1 MRRSEPNTSVHSSKG
16 RLVVTRVAEAVAQVV
31 AVCHEQFRSDPCPEA
46 FEEAE
51 LRVRETM
58 NALACEL
65 LGAVIEKRDDGA
77 SRIERDGQS
86 WFRVAATPRTI
97 MTSLGPL
104 TYRRARY
111 RTSTAPAHG
120 GLPGAVTAAIY
131 STVLARPSR
140 SGPTRFRYAGESQS
154 LSRRRARADAEE
166 GVPARFRIHAIPET
180 DMHDPERDIRD
191 IPLSQLELSPD
202 NVRKT
207 PADDSAFTEL
217 KASIAAHGLLENLI
231 AHAMGLGADGIG
243 RYAVIAGGRRLA
255 AMQAL
260 AAEGTL
266 DEDHPVPCRMI
277 GDIVTA
283 EEVSLAENSVRAAM
297 HPADQVEA
305 FRRLADA
312 GSTAAAIAAR
322 FGVSERTVEKRL
334 RLGNA
339 APVLLEAY
347 RAGEIDLDTLMA
359 FAVTT
364 NQARQSAVW
373 ETVSQQGYRP
383 GAWQIK
389 RLLTEDRVPATS
401 AIVRFV
407 GIEAYEATG
416 GKIDRDLFA
425 EEDERGIWFDD
436 PDLLNKL
443 AIDSL
448 QVAARE
454 LETRWKWAEAR
465 LDVDWSA
472 TAAFGRV
479 RPQPAEPTDG
489 EKAEIERLRTRN
501 DELANMDD
509 DGWTEEL
516 VEEADANETR
526 LDEIEATIEA
536 RAVYRRE
543 DIAIAG
549 CIATVGND
557 GELKLIQ
564 GLVRPED
571 MPARESNDANMA
583 GQDDTGDGES
593 ASSSI
598 EAPTLAAPLAS
609 LGDAEAEARKEAGV
623 GIGLADDLRAI
634 RTAIVKS
641 QLACDFEAAF
651 DLLLF
656 QLARGVFASGYHDDA
671 LDIRATETPDRPAM
685 RVNDD
690 AFGTIN
696 VGEKH
701 LEIDRA
707 TQKLDWTGL
716 SDTEAFAEL
725 RALPERDKRTLFAS
739 CVARTLKG
747 QLAFEPK
754 ARPEVEATVARLDID
769 FAAAVRGN
777 RDQLWTADLLWS
789 RLRKDRI
796 LAVARETLGETWA
809 QAEAKHKKADIA
821 KAMQD
826 AFAHGGDVPAGVTA
840 EGRAAAI
847 AWTPPGFRAF
857 DTGAVDDSALAD
869 DEGTTAPEPQPSKI
883 DTPLENALEH
893 SSVDPSGADGEARQ
907 DDATEADALPGDD
920 PEPTPVEATR
930 PINVSVPGIV
940 ESIDAPAVAER
951 RAAAIASAMNA
962 DATLPVA
969 ASAPEVAGP
978 PAADA
983 GGHDVSVE
991 REQVL
996 APPRGNG
1003 HDNGAELLEIPAFLR
1018 RG

>member
-1 MRRSEPNTSVHSSKG
+1 M
-16 RLVVTRVAEAVAQVV
+16 
-31 AVCHEQFRSDPCPEA
+31 
-46 FEEAE
+46 
-51 LRVRETM
+51 
-58 NALACEL
+58 
-65 LGAVIEKRDDGA
+65 
-77 SRIERDGQS
+77 
-86 WFRVAATPRTI
+86 
-97 MTSLGPL
+97 
-104 TYRRARY
+104 Y
-111 RTSTAPAHG
+111 
-120 GLPGAVTAAIY
+120 
-131 STVLARPSR
+131 
-140 SGPTRFRYAGESQS
+140 
-154 LSRRRARADAEE
+154 
-166 GVPARFRIHAIPET
+166 
-180 DMHDPERDIRD
+180 DPERDIRD
-191 IPLSQLELSPD
+191 IPLSQLELSPG

-207 PADDSAFTEL
+207 PADASAFTEL

-231 AHAMGLGADGIG
+231 TRSMGPGLDSAA

-260 AAEGTL
+260 AAEGVL
-266 DEDHPVPCRMI
+266 EEDHPVPCRMI
-277 GDIVTA
+277 EDIVAA

-312 GSTAAAIAAR
+312 GSTAAAIAGR
-322 FGVSERTVEKRL
+322 FGVSERTGEKRL

-347 RAGEIDLDTLMA
+347 RAGEIDLETLMA

-364 NQARQSAVW
+364 DHARQTAVW
-373 ETVSQQGYRP
+373 AAVGQQGYQP

-389 RLLTEDRVPATS
+389 RLLTEDRVSATS
-401 AIVRFV
+401 AIARFV
-407 GIEAYEATG
+407 GIEPYEAAS

-443 AIDSL
+443 AMDSL
-448 QVAARE
+448 QAVARE

-472 TAAFGRV
+472 TASFGRV

-509 DGWTEEL
+509 EDWTEEL

-526 LDEIEATIEA
+526 LHEIEATIEA

-549 CIATVGND
+549 CIATIGND
-557 GELKLIQ
+557 SELKLIQ

-571 MPARESNDANMA
+571 MPAREADDADAA
-583 GQDDTGDGES
+583 GQDDTGDGEYTIS
-593 ASSSI
+593 GI
-598 EAPTLAAPLAS
+598 EAPTFVAPLSSPGA
-609 LGDAEAEARKEAGV
+609 AEAEARKVAGV

-641 QLACDFEAAF
+641 QLACDFDAAF

-656 QLARGVFASGYHDDA
+656 QIARGVFTNGYHDDA
-671 LDIRATETPDRPAM
+671 LDIRAAETPDRPAM

-701 LEIDRA
+701 LEVDRA
-707 TQKLDWTGL
+707 AQKLDWTGL
-716 SDTEAFAEL
+716 PDAEAFAEL
-725 RALPERDKRTLFAS
+725 RALPEQDKRTLFAS

-747 QLAFEPK
+747 RLAFEPT

-769 FAAAVRGN
+769 FASAVRGN
-777 RDQLWTADLLWS
+777 RDQVWTADLLWS

-796 LAVARETLGETWA
+796 LAIARETLGETWA
-809 QAEAKHKKADIA
+809 QAEAKQKKADIA
-821 KAMQD
+821 RAMQD
-826 AFAHGGDVPAGVTA
+826 AFAHGDGVPAGVTA

-857 DTGAVDDSALAD
+857 DIGTVDDSGAAD
-869 DEGTTAPEPQPSKI
+869 DEGTAAPDPQPAKA
-883 DTPLENALEH
+883 DTPLEDAPLGNGPEDGGTDPAPAEAQQPMNAGVQ
-893 SSVDPSGADGEARQ
+893 SV
-907 DDATEADALPGDD
+907 
-920 PEPTPVEATR
+920 
-930 PINVSVPGIV
+930 V
-940 ESIDAPAVAER
+940 ESIDAPAVAEL
-951 RAAAIASAMNA
+951 RAAALASAKNS
-962 DATLPVA
+962 DATLPVV
-969 ASAPEVAGP
+969 ASAPE
-978 PAADA
+978 AAD
-983 GGHDVSVE
+983 HDVSVE

-1003 HDNGAELLEIPAFLR
+1003 RDSDAELLEIPAFLC

>member
-1 MRRSEPNTSVHSSKG
+1 
-16 RLVVTRVAEAVAQVV
+16 
-31 AVCHEQFRSDPCPEA
+31 
-46 FEEAE
+46 
-51 LRVRETM
+51 
-58 NALACEL
+58 
-65 LGAVIEKRDDGA
+65 
-77 SRIERDGQS
+77 
-86 WFRVAATPRTI
+86 
-97 MTSLGPL
+97 
-104 TYRRARY
+104 
-111 RTSTAPAHG
+111 
-120 GLPGAVTAAIY
+120 
-131 STVLARPSR
+131 
-140 SGPTRFRYAGESQS
+140 
-154 LSRRRARADAEE
+154 
-166 GVPARFRIHAIPET
+166 
-180 DMHDPERDIRD
+180 MHDPEREIRD

-207 PADDSAFTEL
+207 PADAAAFTEL
-217 KASIAAHGLLENLI
+217 KASITAHGLLENLI
-231 AHAMGLGADGIG
+231 ARSMGHGTDCVA

-260 AAEGTL
+260 AAEGAL
-266 DEDHPVPCRMI
+266 EEDHPVPCRMI
-277 GDIVTA
+277 GGIVAA

-347 RAGEIDLDTLMA
+347 RVGEIDLDTLMA

-364 NQARQSAVW
+364 DHARQSAVW

-401 AIVRFV
+401 AIARFV
-407 GIEAYEATG
+407 GIEAYEAAG
-416 GKIDRDLFA
+416 GRIDRDLFA

-443 AIDSL
+443 AMDSL

-489 EKAEIERLRTRN
+489 EKAEIERLRIRN
-501 DELANMDD
+501 DELASMDD

-516 VEEADANETR
+516 VEEAEANETR
-526 LDEIEATIEA
+526 LDEIEAMIEA
-536 RAVYRRE
+536 RSVYRRE

-583 GQDDTGDGES
+583 GHDDTGDGES
-593 ASSSI
+593 ASPNI

-609 LGDAEAEARKEAGV
+609 PGDAEAEARKEAGV

-641 QLACDFEAAF
+641 QLACDFDAAF

-656 QLARGVFASGYHDDA
+656 QLARSVFTTGHHDDA
-671 LDIRATETPDRPAM
+671 LDIRAVETPDRPAM

-707 TQKLDWTGL
+707 GQRLDWIGL
-716 SDTEAFAEL
+716 PDAEAFSEL

-739 CVARTLKG
+739 CTARTLKG
-747 QLAFEPK
+747 QLAFEPT

-777 RDQLWTADLLWS
+777 RDQIWTADLLWS

-796 LAVARETLGETWA
+796 LAVARETLGESWA
-809 QAEAKHKKADIA
+809 QAEAKQKKAEIA
-821 KAMQD
+821 RAMQE

-857 DTGAVDDSALAD
+857 DTGTVDDSASAD
-869 DEGTTAPEPQPSKI
+869 DEGTTAPEPQPTVA
-883 DTPLENALEH
+883 DTPLGDAPEDDGDDVNGGT
-893 SSVDPSGADGEARQ
+893 DPSGADSDTSQSG
-907 DDATEADALPGDD
+907 D
-920 PEPTPVEATR
+920 PEAGAPADNVADPAQVEAQQPMNAR
-930 PINVSVPGIV
+930 VHSVV

-951 RAAAIASAMNA
+951 RAVALASAVNA
-962 DATLPVA
+962 DATP
-969 ASAPEVAGP
+969 
-978 PAADA
+978 
-983 GGHDVSVE
+983 SVE

-1003 HDNGAELLEIPAFLR
+1003 RDSDAEVLEIPSFLR

>member
-1 MRRSEPNTSVHSSKG
+1 
-16 RLVVTRVAEAVAQVV
+16 
-31 AVCHEQFRSDPCPEA
+31 
-46 FEEAE
+46 
-51 LRVRETM
+51 
-58 NALACEL
+58 
-65 LGAVIEKRDDGA
+65 
-77 SRIERDGQS
+77 
-86 WFRVAATPRTI
+86 
-97 MTSLGPL
+97 
-104 TYRRARY
+104 
-111 RTSTAPAHG
+111 
-120 GLPGAVTAAIY
+120 
-131 STVLARPSR
+131 
-140 SGPTRFRYAGESQS
+140 
-154 LSRRRARADAEE
+154 
-166 GVPARFRIHAIPET
+166 
-180 DMHDPERDIRD
+180 MHDPERDIRD

-207 PADDSAFTEL
+207 PADASAFTEL

-231 AHAMGLGADGIG
+231 ARAMEPGTDCVA

-260 AAEGTL
+260 AAEGAL

-277 GDIVTA
+277 GSIVAA
-283 EEVSLAENSVRAAM
+283 EEVSLAENTVRAAM

-364 NQARQSAVW
+364 DQARQSAVW
-373 ETVSQQGYRP
+373 ETVSQQGCRP

-389 RLLTEDRVPATS
+389 RLLTEDRVSATS
-401 AIVRFV
+401 AIARFV
-407 GIEAYEATG
+407 GIEAYEAAG
-416 GKIDRDLFA
+416 GRIDRDLFA

-443 AIDSL
+443 AMDSL

-479 RPQPAEPTDG
+479 RPQPAEPTDE

-501 DELANMDD
+501 DEPANMDD
-509 DGWTEEL
+509 EDWTEEL

-549 CIATVGND
+549 CIVTIGND
-557 GELKLIQ
+557 GEFKLIQ

-571 MPARESNDANMA
+571 MPVREAGDANMA
-583 GQDDTGDGES
+583 EPDDTGDGGT
-593 ASSSI
+593 ASSGI
-598 EAPTLAAPLAS
+598 DAPTFVAPLAS
-609 LGDAEAEARKEAGV
+609 PGDAEAEARKEAGV

-641 QLACDFEAAF
+641 QLACDFDAAF

-656 QLARGVFASGYHDDA
+656 QLARSVFTTGYHDDA
-671 LDIRATETPDRPAM
+671 LDIRAAETPDRPAM

-690 AFGTIN
+690 AFGNIN

-707 TQKLDWTGL
+707 GQKLDWAGL
-716 SDTEAFAEL
+716 PDDEAFAEL

-739 CVARTLKG
+739 SVARTLKA

-754 ARPEVEATVARLDID
+754 ARPEVEATVARLGID

-777 RDQLWTADLLWS
+777 RDQVWTADLLWS
-789 RLRKDRI
+789 RLRKDHI
-796 LAVARETLGETWA
+796 LAIARETLGETWA
-809 QAEAKHKKADIA
+809 LAEAKQKKADIA
-821 KAMQD
+821 KAMED
-826 AFAHGGDVPAGVTA
+826 AFAHGGDVPAGITA

-857 DTGAVDDSALAD
+857 DTGTVDDSASAD

-883 DTPLENALEH
+883 DMPSVNALEH
-893 SSVDPSGADGEARQ
+893 SSVDPSAADGEAPQ
-907 DDATEADALPGDD
+907 DDATEANALRGDD
-920 PEPTPVEATR
+920 PEPTPVEAQQPMNAR
-930 PINVSVPGIV
+930 VHSVV

-951 RAAAIASAMNA
+951 RAAAFASNVNA
-962 DATLPVA
+962 DATP
-969 ASAPEVAGP
+969 
-978 PAADA
+978 
-983 GGHDVSVE
+983 SVE

>member
-1 MRRSEPNTSVHSSKG
+1 
-16 RLVVTRVAEAVAQVV
+16 
-31 AVCHEQFRSDPCPEA
+31 
-46 FEEAE
+46 
-51 LRVRETM
+51 
-58 NALACEL
+58 
-65 LGAVIEKRDDGA
+65 
-77 SRIERDGQS
+77 
-86 WFRVAATPRTI
+86 
-97 MTSLGPL
+97 
-104 TYRRARY
+104 
-111 RTSTAPAHG
+111 
-120 GLPGAVTAAIY
+120 
-131 STVLARPSR
+131 
-140 SGPTRFRYAGESQS
+140 
-154 LSRRRARADAEE
+154 
-166 GVPARFRIHAIPET
+166 
-180 DMHDPERDIRD
+180 MHDPERDIRD

-207 PADDSAFTEL
+207 PADASAFIEL
-217 KASIAAHGLLENLI
+217 KASIASHGLLENLI
-231 AHAMGLGADGIG
+231 ARSMESGTNGIA

-260 AAEGTL
+260 ATEGAL
-266 DEDHPVPCRMI
+266 EEDHLVPCRLI
-277 GDIVTA
+277 GGIVAA

-347 RAGEIDLDTLMA
+347 RASEIDLETLMA

-364 NQARQSAVW
+364 DQARQSAVW
-373 ETVSQQGYRP
+373 AAVSEQGYRP

-401 AIVRFV
+401 AIARFV
-407 GIEAYEATG
+407 GLEAYEAAG
-416 GKIDRDLFA
+416 GRIDRDLFA

-443 AIDSL
+443 AMNSL

-465 LDVDWSA
+465 LDVDWNT
-472 TAAFGRV
+472 TASFGRV

-509 DGWTEEL
+509 AWTEEL
-516 VEEADANETR
+516 VEEAESNETR

-571 MPARESNDANMA
+571 MPAREAGDANMA

-598 EAPTLAAPLAS
+598 DAPTLAAPLAS
-609 LGDAEAEARKEAGV
+609 PGDAEAEARKEAGV

-641 QLACDFEAAF
+641 QLACNFDAAF

-656 QLARGVFASGYHDDA
+656 QLARGVFTTGYHDDA

-707 TQKLDWTGL
+707 AQKLDWTGL
-716 SDTEAFAEL
+716 PDAEAFAEL

-754 ARPEVEATVARLDID
+754 ARPEVEATVARLDIE

-777 RDQLWTADLLWS
+777 RDQVWTADLLWS

-796 LAVARETLGETWA
+796 LAIARETLGETWA
-809 QAEAKHKKADIA
+809 QAEAKQKKADIA

-826 AFAHGGDVPAGVTA
+826 AFAHGDDLPAGITA

-857 DTGAVDDSALAD
+857 DTSAVDDEGAPS
-869 DEGTTAPEPQPSKI
+869 DEGTAAPDPQRAKA
-883 DTPLENALEH
+883 DTPLGNTPEENGNDADGGA
-893 SSVDPSGADGEARQ
+893 DPSGADSDTSQSR
-907 DDATEADALPGDD
+907 D
-920 PEPTPVEATR
+920 PEAGAPADNVADPVPVEAQK
-930 PINVSVPGIV
+930 PMNAGVHSVI

-951 RAAAIASAMNA
+951 RADALASAVYA
-962 DATLPVA
+962 DAAPPVA
-969 ASAPEVAGP
+969 ASAPE
-978 PAADA
+978 AADPTA
-983 GGHDVSVE
+983 GDAIAGRGHDVSVE

-1003 HDNGAELLEIPAFLR
+1003 QDNGAELLEIPAFLR

>member
-1 MRRSEPNTSVHSSKG
+1 
-16 RLVVTRVAEAVAQVV
+16 
-31 AVCHEQFRSDPCPEA
+31 
-46 FEEAE
+46 
-51 LRVRETM
+51 
-58 NALACEL
+58 
-65 LGAVIEKRDDGA
+65 
-77 SRIERDGQS
+77 
-86 WFRVAATPRTI
+86 
-97 MTSLGPL
+97 
-104 TYRRARY
+104 
-111 RTSTAPAHG
+111 
-120 GLPGAVTAAIY
+120 
-131 STVLARPSR
+131 
-140 SGPTRFRYAGESQS
+140 
-154 LSRRRARADAEE
+154 
-166 GVPARFRIHAIPET
+166 
-180 DMHDPERDIRD
+180 MHDPERDIRD

-207 PADDSAFTEL
+207 PADYSAFTEL

-231 AHAMGLGADGIG
+231 ARAMEPGTDCVA

-260 AAEGTL
+260 AAEGAL

-277 GDIVTA
+277 GGIVAA

-364 NQARQSAVW
+364 DQARQNAVW
-373 ETVSQQGYRP
+373 ETVGQQGYRP

-407 GIEAYEATG
+407 GLEAYEAAG
-416 GKIDRDLFA
+416 GRIDRDLFA

-443 AIDSL
+443 AMDSL
-448 QVAARE
+448 QAAARE

-516 VEEADANETR
+516 VEEAESNETR
-526 LDEIEATIEA
+526 LDEIEAMIEA

-571 MPARESNDANMA
+571 MPARESGDADAA
-583 GQDDTGDGES
+583 GHDDTGDGENTIS
-593 ASSSI
+593 GI
-598 EAPTLAAPLAS
+598 DAPTFVAPLAS
-609 LGDAEAEARKEAGV
+609 PGDAEAEARKEAGV

-656 QLARGVFASGYHDDA
+656 QLARSVFTSGYHDDA

-690 AFGTIN
+690 AFGDIN

-701 LEIDRA
+701 LEIDWA
-707 TQKLDWTGL
+707 GL
-716 SDTEAFAEL
+716 SDAEAFAEL

-739 CVARTLKG
+739 CVARMLKG

-769 FAAAVRGN
+769 FAAAVRDN
-777 RDQLWTADLLWS
+777 RDQVWTADLLWS

-796 LAVARETLGETWA
+796 LAIARETLGETWA
-809 QAEAKHKKADIA
+809 QAEAKQKKADIA
-821 KAMQD
+821 KAMGD
-826 AFAHGGDVPAGVTA
+826 AFAHGNGVPAGVTA

-857 DTGAVDDSALAD
+857 DTGNVDDRASAD

-883 DTPLENALEH
+883 DTPSVDALEH
-893 SSVDPSGADGEARQ
+893 SSVDPSGPDSEAPQ
-907 DDATEADALPGDD
+907 DDATEANALRGDD
-920 PEPTPVEATR
+920 PEPTPVEAQQPMNAR
-930 PINVSVPGIV
+930 VHSVV
-940 ESIDAPAVAER
+940 ESIDAPAAAKR
-951 RAAAIASAMNA
+951 RAAALASAVNA
-962 DATLPVA
+962 DATP
-969 ASAPEVAGP
+969 
-978 PAADA
+978 
-983 GGHDVSVE
+983 SVE

>member
-1 MRRSEPNTSVHSSKG
+1 
-16 RLVVTRVAEAVAQVV
+16 
-31 AVCHEQFRSDPCPEA
+31 
-46 FEEAE
+46 
-51 LRVRETM
+51 
-58 NALACEL
+58 
-65 LGAVIEKRDDGA
+65 
-77 SRIERDGQS
+77 
-86 WFRVAATPRTI
+86 
-97 MTSLGPL
+97 
-104 TYRRARY
+104 
-111 RTSTAPAHG
+111 
-120 GLPGAVTAAIY
+120 
-131 STVLARPSR
+131 
-140 SGPTRFRYAGESQS
+140 
-154 LSRRRARADAEE
+154 
-166 GVPARFRIHAIPET
+166 
-180 DMHDPERDIRD
+180 MHDPERDISH
-191 IPLSQLELSPD
+191 IPLSQLKLSPD

-217 KASIAAHGLLENLI
+217 KSSIAAHGLLENLI
-231 AHAMGLGADGIG
+231 ARAMEPGADGPG

-260 AAEGTL
+260 AAEGAL
-266 DEDHPVPCRMI
+266 DDDHPVPCRMI
-277 GDIVTA
+277 GSIVAA

-312 GSTAAAIAAR
+312 GSTAGAIAAR

-347 RAGEIDLDTLMA
+347 RASEIDLDTLMA

-364 NQARQSAVW
+364 DHARQTAVW

-389 RLLTEDRVPATS
+389 RLLTEDLVSATS
-401 AIVRFV
+401 AIARFV
-407 GIEAYEATG
+407 GIEAYEAAG
-416 GKIDRDLFA
+416 GQIDRDLFA
-425 EEDERGIWFDD
+425 EEDERGIWLDD

-443 AIDSL
+443 AMDSL
-448 QVAARE
+448 QAEARE
-454 LETRWKWAEAR
+454 LKTRWKWAEAR
-465 LDVDWSA
+465 LDMDWSA

-489 EKAEIERLRTRN
+489 EKAEIERLRTHN

-516 VEEADANETR
+516 VEEADSNETR

-549 CIATVGND
+549 CIATIGND

-571 MPARESNDANMA
+571 MPAREAGDADMA
-583 GQDDTGDGES
+583 GQDDTSDGES
-593 ASSSI
+593 ASSGI

-609 LGDAEAEARKEAGV
+609 PGDAEAEARKEAGV

-656 QLARGVFASGYHDDA
+656 QLARSVFTNGYHDDA
-671 LDIRATETPDRPAM
+671 LDIRAAETPDRPAM

-690 AFGTIN
+690 AFGDIN

-707 TQKLDWTGL
+707 AQKLDWTGL

-725 RALPERDKRTLFAS
+725 RALSERDKRTLFAS
-739 CVARTLKG
+739 CVARMLKG

-777 RDQLWTADLLWS
+777 RDQVWTVDLLWS

-796 LAVARETLGETWA
+796 LAVARETLGEAWA
-809 QAEAKHKKADIA
+809 QAEAKQKKADIA
-821 KAMQD
+821 KAMED
-826 AFAHGGDVPAGVTA
+826 AFAHGDGIPAGVTS
-840 EGRAAAI
+840 EGRSAAI

-857 DTGAVDDSALAD
+857 DAGTVDDSGVAD
-869 DEGTTAPEPQPSKI
+869 DEGTAASEPQLTVA
-883 DTPLENALEH
+883 DTPLGGTPEDDGDDADGGA
-893 SSVDPSGADGEARQ
+893 DPSGVDAETPQSGDPATCAPADNVA
-907 DDATEADALPGDD
+907 
-920 PEPTPVEATR
+920 EPVPVEAPQRMNTGV
-930 PINVSVPGIV
+930 PSVV
-940 ESIDAPAVAER
+940 ESIDAPDVAER
-951 RAAAIASAMNA
+951 RAAALASAKNS
-962 DATLPVA
+962 DAAPTSE
-969 ASAPEVAGP
+969 SAPEAINPPAGDAGP
-978 PAADA
+978 ADHDA
-983 GGHDVSVE
+983 VRITIAGGGHDVSVE
-991 REQVL
+991 PEQVM

-1003 HDNGAELLEIPAFLR
+1003 HDNKADLLEIPSFLR

>member
-1 MRRSEPNTSVHSSKG
+1 
-16 RLVVTRVAEAVAQVV
+16 
-31 AVCHEQFRSDPCPEA
+31 
-46 FEEAE
+46 
-51 LRVRETM
+51 
-58 NALACEL
+58 
-65 LGAVIEKRDDGA
+65 
-77 SRIERDGQS
+77 
-86 WFRVAATPRTI
+86 
-97 MTSLGPL
+97 
-104 TYRRARY
+104 
-111 RTSTAPAHG
+111 
-120 GLPGAVTAAIY
+120 
-131 STVLARPSR
+131 
-140 SGPTRFRYAGESQS
+140 
-154 LSRRRARADAEE
+154 
-166 GVPARFRIHAIPET
+166 
-180 DMHDPERDIRD
+180 MHDPERDIRD
-191 IPLSQLELSPD
+191 IPLSQLELSPC

-207 PADDSAFTEL
+207 PADASAFTEL

-231 AHAMGLGADGIG
+231 ARSMEPGPDGAM

-260 AAEGTL
+260 AAEGAL
-266 DEDHPVPCRMI
+266 KEDHPVPCRMI
-277 GDIVTA
+277 GSIVAA

-322 FGVSERTVEKRL
+322 FGVSEHTVEKRL

-364 NQARQSAVW
+364 DQARQSAVW
-373 ETVSQQGYRP
+373 AAVSQQGYRP

-401 AIVRFV
+401 AIARFV
-407 GIEAYEATG
+407 GIEAYEGAG
-416 GKIDRDLFA
+416 GQIDRDLFA

-443 AIDSL
+443 AMDSL
-448 QVAARE
+448 QAAARE

-465 LDVDWSA
+465 LEVDWSA

-479 RPQPAEPTDG
+479 RPQPAEPTDE
-489 EKAEIERLRTRN
+489 EKAEIERHRIRN

-516 VEEADANETR
+516 VEEAGANEER
-526 LDEIEATIEA
+526 LDEIETMIDA

-549 CIATVGND
+549 CIATVGNN

-571 MPARESNDANMA
+571 MPARESGEA
-583 GQDDTGDGES
+583 GAAGHDDTADGEDTFS
-593 ASSSI
+593 GI
-598 EAPTLAAPLAS
+598 DAPTFVAPLAS
-609 LGDAEAEARKEAGV
+609 PGDAESEARKEAGV

-656 QLARGVFASGYHDDA
+656 QLARSVFTNGYHDDA
-671 LDIRATETPDRPAM
+671 LDIRVVETPDRPAM

-690 AFGTIN
+690 AFGAVN
-696 VGEKH
+696 VGEKQ

-707 TQKLDWTGL
+707 AQKLDWTGL
-716 SDTEAFAEL
+716 SDDEAFAEL
-725 RALPERDKRTLFAS
+725 RALPEQDKQTLFAS

-754 ARPEVEATVARLDID
+754 ARAEVEATVARLDID

-777 RDQLWTADLLWS
+777 RDQVWTADLLWS

-796 LAVARETLGETWA
+796 LAIARGTLGETWA
-809 QAEAKHKKADIA
+809 QAEAKQKKADIA
-821 KAMQD
+821 KAMED
-826 AFAHGGDVPAGVTA
+826 AFAHGDGIPAGVTA
-840 EGRAAAI
+840 DGRAAAV

-857 DTGAVDDSALAD
+857 DTGTVDDEGAAD
-869 DEGTTAPEPQPSKI
+869 DEGTAAPNRQPAI
-883 DTPLENALEH
+883 ADTPLEDAPEDGGPDPAPAEAQQPMNAGVQ
-893 SSVDPSGADGEARQ
+893 SV
-907 DDATEADALPGDD
+907 
-920 PEPTPVEATR
+920 
-930 PINVSVPGIV
+930 V

-951 RAAAIASAMNA
+951 RAVALASAMNA
-962 DATLPVA
+962 EATPPVA
-969 ASAPEVAGP
+969 ASALEAADP
-978 PAADA
+978 PAGNAIA
-983 GGHDVSVE
+983 GGGHDMSVE
-991 REQVL
+991 PEQVM

-1003 HDNGAELLEIPAFLR
+1003 RDSDAELLEIPAFLR

>member
-1 MRRSEPNTSVHSSKG
+1 
-16 RLVVTRVAEAVAQVV
+16 
-31 AVCHEQFRSDPCPEA
+31 
-46 FEEAE
+46 
-51 LRVRETM
+51 
-58 NALACEL
+58 
-65 LGAVIEKRDDGA
+65 
-77 SRIERDGQS
+77 
-86 WFRVAATPRTI
+86 
-97 MTSLGPL
+97 
-104 TYRRARY
+104 
-111 RTSTAPAHG
+111 
-120 GLPGAVTAAIY
+120 
-131 STVLARPSR
+131 
-140 SGPTRFRYAGESQS
+140 
-154 LSRRRARADAEE
+154 
-166 GVPARFRIHAIPET
+166 
-180 DMHDPERDIRD
+180 MHDPESAIRD

-207 PADDSAFTEL
+207 PADTSAFTEL

-231 AHAMGLGADGIG
+231 ARAMEPGTDCGA

-255 AMQAL
+255 AIQAL
-260 AAEGTL
+260 AAEGAL
-266 DEDHPVPCRMI
+266 DEDHPVPCHMI
-277 GDIVTA
+277 GGIVAA

-312 GSTAAAIAAR
+312 GSTADAIAAR

-347 RAGEIDLDTLMA
+347 RAGEIDLETLMA

-364 NQARQSAVW
+364 DHARQVAVW

-389 RLLTEDRVPATS
+389 RLLTEDRVSATS
-401 AIVRFV
+401 AIARFV
-407 GIEAYEATG
+407 GIEAYEAAG
-416 GKIDRDLFA
+416 GRIDRDLFA
-425 EEDERGIWFDD
+425 EEDERGIWLDD

-443 AIDSL
+443 AMDRL

-454 LETRWKWAEAR
+454 LKTRWKWAEAR
-465 LDVDWSA
+465 LDVDWNT
-472 TAAFGRV
+472 TASFGRV

-509 DGWTEEL
+509 DAWTEEL
-516 VEEADANETR
+516 VEEAESNETR
-526 LDEIEATIEA
+526 LDAIEARIEA
-536 RAVYRRE
+536 RAVYRRK

-557 GELKLIQ
+557 GDLKLIQ

-571 MPARESNDANMA
+571 MPARQADDAGAA
-583 GQDDTGDGES
+583 GHADTADGEENTI
-593 ASSSI
+593 AGI
-598 EAPTLAAPLAS
+598 DAPTFVAPLAS
-609 LGDAEAEARKEAGV
+609 PGDAEAEARKEAGV

-656 QLARGVFASGYHDDA
+656 QLARSVFTSGYHDDA
-671 LDIRATETPDRPAM
+671 LDIRATDTPDRPAM

-690 AFGTIN
+690 AFGTVN
-696 VGEKH
+696 VGQKH

-707 TQKLDWTGL
+707 GQKLDWTGL
-716 SDTEAFAEL
+716 PDAEAFDEM

-777 RDQLWTADLLWS
+777 RDQVWTADLLWS

-796 LAVARETLGETWA
+796 LAIARETLGETWA
-809 QAEAKHKKADIA
+809 QAEAKQKKADIA

-826 AFAHGGDVPAGVTA
+826 AFAHGGDVPAGITA

-857 DTGAVDDSALAD
+857 DTGAVDDEGAPS
-869 DEGTTAPEPQPSKI
+869 DEGTAAPDPQPAKA
-883 DTPLENALEH
+883 DTPLGNTPEENGNDADGGA
-893 SSVDPSGADGEARQ
+893 DPSGADSDTSQSRDPGAG
-907 DDATEADALPGDD
+907 APADNVAD
-920 PEPTPVEATR
+920 PVPVEAQK
-930 PINVSVPGIV
+930 PMNVGVHSVI

-951 RAAAIASAMNA
+951 RADAPASALHA
-962 DATLPVA
+962 DAAPPVT
-969 ASAPEVAGP
+969 ASAPE
-978 PAADA
+978 AADPIA
-983 GGHDVSVE
+983 GDAIAGGGHDVSVE

-1003 HDNGAELLEIPAFLR
+1003 QDYGAEVLEIPAFLR

>member
-1 MRRSEPNTSVHSSKG
+1 
-16 RLVVTRVAEAVAQVV
+16 
-31 AVCHEQFRSDPCPEA
+31 
-46 FEEAE
+46 
-51 LRVRETM
+51 
-58 NALACEL
+58 
-65 LGAVIEKRDDGA
+65 
-77 SRIERDGQS
+77 
-86 WFRVAATPRTI
+86 
-97 MTSLGPL
+97 
-104 TYRRARY
+104 
-111 RTSTAPAHG
+111 
-120 GLPGAVTAAIY
+120 
-131 STVLARPSR
+131 
-140 SGPTRFRYAGESQS
+140 
-154 LSRRRARADAEE
+154 
-166 GVPARFRIHAIPET
+166 
-180 DMHDPERDIRD
+180 MHDPESEIRN

-207 PADDSAFTEL
+207 PADNSAFTEL

-231 AHAMGLGADGIG
+231 ARSMGPGADGIG

-260 AAEGTL
+260 AAEGAL
-266 DEDHPVPCRMI
+266 EEDHPVPCRMI
-277 GDIVTA
+277 GAIVAA

-305 FRRLADA
+305 FRGLADA

-364 NQARQSAVW
+364 DRARQSVVW

-401 AIVRFV
+401 AIARFV
-407 GIEAYEATG
+407 GLEAYEAAG
-416 GKIDRDLFA
+416 GRIDRDLFA

-443 AIDSL
+443 AMDSL

-509 DGWTEEL
+509 EDWTEEL
-516 VEEADANETR
+516 VEEAESNETR
-526 LDEIEATIEA
+526 LDEIEAMIKA
-536 RAVYRRE
+536 RAIYRRE

-571 MPARESNDANMA
+571 MPAREAGDADAA
-583 GQDDTGDGES
+583 GHDDTGDGES
-593 ASSSI
+593 ASSGI
-598 EAPTLAAPLAS
+598 EAPTFVAPLAS
-609 LGDAEAEARKEAGV
+609 PGDAEAEARKEAGV

-656 QLARGVFASGYHDDA
+656 QLARSVFTSGYHDDA

-690 AFGTIN
+690 AFGDIN

-707 TQKLDWTGL
+707 AQKLDWTGL
-716 SDTEAFAEL
+716 SDTAAFAEL
-725 RALPERDKRTLFAS
+725 RALPEQDKRTLFAS

-777 RDQLWTADLLWS
+777 RDQVWTADLLWS

-796 LAVARETLGETWA
+796 LAIARETLGEAWA
-809 QAEAKHKKADIA
+809 QAEAKQKKADIA

-840 EGRAAAI
+840 DGRAAAI

-857 DTGAVDDSALAD
+857 DTGTADDKDVAS
-869 DEGTTAPEPQPSKI
+869 DEGTTAPEPQPAVA
-883 DTPLENALEH
+883 DTLLGDAPEDDGDNAYGGA
-893 SSVDPSGADGEARQ
+893 DPSGADSDTSQSGEP
-907 DDATEADALPGDD
+907 EAGAPADNVAD
-920 PEPTPVEATR
+920 PAPAEAQQ
-930 PINVSVPGIV
+930 PMNAGVQSVV
-940 ESIDAPAVAER
+940 ESIDAPAVADR
-951 RAAAIASAMNA
+951 RAAVLASAVNA
-962 DATLPVA
+962 DATPPVA
-969 ASAPEVAGP
+969 ASAPEAAG
-978 PAADA
+978 A
-983 GGHDVSVE
+983 GGGSNVPVE
-991 REQVL
+991 PEQVM

-1003 HDNGAELLEIPAFLR
+1003 HDNKAELLEIPAFLR

>member
-1 MRRSEPNTSVHSSKG
+1 
-16 RLVVTRVAEAVAQVV
+16 
-31 AVCHEQFRSDPCPEA
+31 
-46 FEEAE
+46 
-51 LRVRETM
+51 
-58 NALACEL
+58 
-65 LGAVIEKRDDGA
+65 
-77 SRIERDGQS
+77 
-86 WFRVAATPRTI
+86 
-97 MTSLGPL
+97 
-104 TYRRARY
+104 
-111 RTSTAPAHG
+111 
-120 GLPGAVTAAIY
+120 
-131 STVLARPSR
+131 
-140 SGPTRFRYAGESQS
+140 
-154 LSRRRARADAEE
+154 
-166 GVPARFRIHAIPET
+166 
-180 DMHDPERDIRD
+180 MHDPERDIRD
-191 IPLSQLELSPD
+191 IPLSQLELSPH

-207 PADDSAFTEL
+207 PADASAFTEL

-231 AHAMGLGADGIG
+231 ARSMEPGADGPG

-277 GDIVTA
+277 GAIVAA

-364 NQARQSAVW
+364 DQARQSAVW

-383 GAWQIK
+383 GTWQIK

-401 AIVRFV
+401 AIARFV
-407 GIEAYEATG
+407 GIEAYEAAG
-416 GKIDRDLFA
+416 GQIDRDLFA

-443 AIDSL
+443 AMDSL

-479 RPQPAEPTDG
+479 RPQPAEPTDE

-526 LDEIEATIEA
+526 LDEIEAMIEA

-571 MPARESNDANMA
+571 MPAREAGDAGA
-583 GQDDTGDGES
+583 GGHDDTGDEENTIS
-593 ASSSI
+593 RI
-598 EAPTLAAPLAS
+598 DAPSLVAPLAS
-609 LGDAEAEARKEAGV
+609 PGDAESEARKEAGV

-641 QLACDFEAAF
+641 QLACDFDAAF

-656 QLARGVFASGYHDDA
+656 QLARSVFTTGYHDDA
-671 LDIRATETPDRPAM
+671 LDIRAAETPDRPAM

-690 AFGTIN
+690 AFGNIN

-701 LEIDRA
+701 LEIDRTA
-707 TQKLDWTGL
+707 QKLDWTGL
-716 SDTEAFAEL
+716 PDAEAFAGL
-725 RALPERDKRTLFAS
+725 RAFPEQEKRALFAS

-754 ARPEVEATVARLDID
+754 ARPEVEATVARLGID

-777 RDQLWTADLLWS
+777 RDQVWTADLLWS

-796 LAVARETLGETWA
+796 LAIARETLGETWA
-809 QAEAKHKKADIA
+809 QTEAKQKKAEIA

-826 AFAHGGDVPAGVTA
+826 TFAHGNGVPAGVTA

-857 DTGAVDDSALAD
+857 DTGTVD
-869 DEGTTAPEPQPSKI
+869 DEGAASNEGTAAPDPQPAKA
-883 DTPLENALEH
+883 DTPLEDAPLGNAPE
-893 SSVDPSGADGEARQ
+893 DGGADPAPAEAQ
-907 DDATEADALPGDD
+907 QPMNAG
-920 PEPTPVEATR
+920 VQ
-930 PINVSVPGIV
+930 SVV

-951 RAAAIASAMNA
+951 RAAALASAKNS

-969 ASAPEVAGP
+969 ASAPE
-978 PAADA
+978 AADHA
-983 GGHDVSVE
+983 VSAE

-1003 HDNGAELLEIPAFLR
+1003 RDSDAELLEIPAFLR

>member
-1 MRRSEPNTSVHSSKG
+1 
-16 RLVVTRVAEAVAQVV
+16 
-31 AVCHEQFRSDPCPEA
+31 
-46 FEEAE
+46 
-51 LRVRETM
+51 
-58 NALACEL
+58 
-65 LGAVIEKRDDGA
+65 
-77 SRIERDGQS
+77 
-86 WFRVAATPRTI
+86 
-97 MTSLGPL
+97 
-104 TYRRARY
+104 
-111 RTSTAPAHG
+111 
-120 GLPGAVTAAIY
+120 
-131 STVLARPSR
+131 
-140 SGPTRFRYAGESQS
+140 
-154 LSRRRARADAEE
+154 
-166 GVPARFRIHAIPET
+166 
-180 DMHDPERDIRD
+180 MHDPERDIRD
-191 IPLSQLELSPD
+191 IPLSQLGLSPD

-207 PADDSAFTEL
+207 PADASAFTEL

-231 AHAMGLGADGIG
+231 ARAMEPGTDCVA

-260 AAEGTL
+260 AAEGAL
-266 DEDHPVPCRMI
+266 NEDHPVPCRMI
-277 GDIVTA
+277 GGIVAA

-305 FRRLADA
+305 FRRLADV

-347 RAGEIDLDTLMA
+347 RAGEIDLETLMA

-364 NQARQSAVW
+364 DQARQSAVW
-373 ETVSQQGYRP
+373 AAVSQQGYRP
-383 GAWQIK
+383 GAWQIR
-389 RLLTEDRVPATS
+389 RLLTEDRVSAAS
-401 AIVRFV
+401 AIARFV
-407 GIEAYEATG
+407 GIEPYEAAG
-416 GKIDRDLFA
+416 GRIDRDLFA

-443 AIDSL
+443 AMDSL
-448 QVAARE
+448 QAAARE
-454 LETRWKWAEAR
+454 LKTRWKWAEAR
-465 LDVDWSA
+465 LDVDWGA
-472 TAAFGRV
+472 TASFGRV
-479 RPQPAEPTDG
+479 RPQPAEPTDE

-501 DELANMDD
+501 DELANNDD
-509 DGWTEEL
+509 EDWTEEL
-516 VEEADANETR
+516 VEEPDTNETR

-549 CIATVGND
+549 CIATIGND

-571 MPARESNDANMA
+571 MPARESNDANMT
-583 GQDDTGDGES
+583 GHDDTGDGENTIS
-593 ASSSI
+593 GI
-598 EAPTLAAPLAS
+598 DAPTFVAPLAS
-609 LGDAEAEARKEAGV
+609 TGDAEAETRKEAGV

-656 QLARGVFASGYHDDA
+656 QLARSVFTNGYHDDA
-671 LDIRATETPDRPAM
+671 LDIRAAKTPDRPAM

-707 TQKLDWTGL
+707 AQEFDWAGL
-716 SDTEAFAEL
+716 PDDEAFAEL
-725 RALPERDKRTLFAS
+725 RALSERDKRTLFAS

-754 ARPEVEATVARLDID
+754 ARPEVEATVARLGID

-777 RDQLWTADLLWS
+777 RDQVWTADLLWS

-796 LAVARETLGETWA
+796 LAVARETLGEAWA
-809 QAEAKHKKADIA
+809 QAEAKQKKADIA

-840 EGRAAAI
+840 DGRAAAI
-847 AWTPPGFRAF
+847 GWTPPGFRAF
-857 DTGAVDDSALAD
+857 DTGTVDDRGAAD
-869 DEGTTAPEPQPSKI
+869 DPGTSAPEPQPSKI
-883 DTPLENALEH
+883 KTPSVDALEH
-893 SSVDPSGADGEARQ
+893 SSVDPSGADGDTSQSEVP
-907 DDATEADALPGDD
+907 EVDALPDKDAD
-920 PEPTPVEATR
+920 PVPVEA
-930 PINVSVPGIV
+930 PQIMNAGVHSIV

-951 RAAAIASAMNA
+951 RAAALASAMNA
-962 DATLPVA
+962 DATPPVA
-969 ASAPEVAGP
+969 ASAPEAAGP

-996 APPRGNG
+996 DPPRGNG
-1003 HDNGAELLEIPAFLR
+1003 HDNKAELLEIPAFLR

>member
-1 MRRSEPNTSVHSSKG
+1 M
-16 RLVVTRVAEAVAQVV
+16 
-31 AVCHEQFRSDPCPEA
+31 SD
-46 FEEAE
+46 
-51 LRVRETM
+51 
-58 NALACEL
+58 
-65 LGAVIEKRDDGA
+65 
-77 SRIERDGQS
+77 
-86 WFRVAATPRTI
+86 
-97 MTSLGPL
+97 
-104 TYRRARY
+104 
-111 RTSTAPAHG
+111 
-120 GLPGAVTAAIY
+120 
-131 STVLARPSR
+131 
-140 SGPTRFRYAGESQS
+140 
-154 LSRRRARADAEE
+154 
-166 GVPARFRIHAIPET
+166 
-180 DMHDPERDIRD
+180 RDIRD
-191 IPLSQLELSPD
+191 IPLSQLELSPG

-207 PADDSAFTEL
+207 PADASAFTEL

-231 AHAMGLGADGIG
+231 TRSMGPGPDGAA

-260 AAEGTL
+260 AAEGAL

-277 GDIVTA
+277 GGIVAA

-364 NQARQSAVW
+364 DQARQSAVW
-373 ETVSQQGYRP
+373 AAVSQQGYRP

-401 AIVRFV
+401 AIARFV
-407 GIEAYEATG
+407 GIEAYEAAG
-416 GKIDRDLFA
+416 GRIDRDLFA

-443 AIDSL
+443 AMDSL

-516 VEEADANETR
+516 VEEAEGNEER

-536 RAVYRRE
+536 TIEARAIYRRE

-571 MPARESNDANMA
+571 MPARESRRCDAWP
-583 GQDDTGDGES
+583 DTTIPVTGRTPVP
-593 ASSSI
+593 ASRLPHLRLPS
-598 EAPTLAAPLAS
+598 LR

-651 DLLLF
+651 DLLPF
-656 QLARGVFASGYHDDA
+656 QLARGVFTTGYHDDA
-671 LDIRATETPDRPAM
+671 LDIRAAETPDRPAM

-707 TQKLDWTGL
+707 AQKLDWAGL
-716 SDTEAFAEL
+716 PDAEAFAEL

-777 RDQLWTADLLWS
+777 RDQVWTADLLWS

-796 LAVARETLGETWA
+796 LAIARETLGETWA
-809 QAEAKHKKADIA
+809 QAEAKQKKAEIA
-821 KAMQD
+821 KAMQE
-826 AFAHGGDVPAGVTA
+826 AFAHGNGVPAGVTA
-840 EGRAAAI
+840 DGRAAAI

-857 DTGAVDDSALAD
+857 DTGTVDDSASAD
-869 DEGTTAPEPQPSKI
+869 DEGTTAPEPQPTVA
-883 DTPLENALEH
+883 DTPLGDAPEDAGDNADGGA
-893 SSVDPSGADGEARQ
+893 DPSGADGDTSQ
-907 DDATEADALPGDD
+907 SGD
-920 PEPTPVEATR
+920 PEAGAPADNVADPAPAEAQQ
-930 PINVSVPGIV
+930 PMNAGVQSVV
-940 ESIDAPAVAER
+940 ESIDAPAVADR
-951 RAAAIASAMNA
+951 RAAVLASAVNA
-962 DATLPVA
+962 DATPPVA
-969 ASAPEVAGP
+969 ASAPEAAG
-978 PAADA
+978 AGDHDAMRITIA
-983 GGHDVSVE
+983 GGGSNVPVKP
-991 REQVL
+991 EQVM

-1003 HDNGAELLEIPAFLR
+1003 HDNKAELLEIPAFLR
-1018 RG
+1018 LG

>member
-1 MRRSEPNTSVHSSKG
+1 MNADSY
-16 RLVVTRVAEAVAQVV
+16 RLSQSRAAETA
-31 AVCHEQFRSDPCPEA
+31 PI
-46 FEEAE
+46 AE
-51 LRVRETM
+51 LRR
-58 NALACEL
+58 
-65 LGAVIEKRDDGA
+65 AVARP
-77 SRIERDGQS
+77 RP
-86 WFRVAATPRTI
+86 ATRP
-97 MTSLGPL
+97 
-104 TYRRARY
+104 Y

-120 GLPGAVTAAIY
+120 GLPGAVSAAMA
-131 STVLARPSR
+131 STVLARSSR
-140 SGPTRFRYAGESQS
+140 SGSIRFRYAGESQS

-443 AIDSL
+443 AMDSL
-448 QVAARE
+448 QAAIRE

-479 RPQPAEPTDG
+479 RPQPAEPTDE
-489 EKAEIERLRTRN
+489 EKVEIERLSTRN
-501 DELANMDD
+501 GELANMDD

-516 VEEADANETR
+516 VEEADSSETR

-536 RAVYRRE
+536 RAIYRRE

-571 MPARESNDANMA
+571 MPARESGEA
-583 GQDDTGDGES
+583 GAAGHDDILDTDPAIQRGREDTPEDSQQAQVQS
-593 ASSSI
+593 ASPQTPEERARQAQEDAREFSRLQS
-598 EAPTLAAPLAS
+598 AAYNAT
-609 LGDAEAEARKEAGV
+609 GEARKA
-623 GIGLADDLRAI
+623 AQ
-634 RTAIVKS
+634 K
-641 QLACDFEAAF
+641 AF
-651 DLLLF
+651 DD
-656 QLARGVFASGYHDDA
+656 Y
-671 LDIRATETPDRPAM
+671 
-685 RVNDD
+685 
-690 AFGTIN
+690 
-696 VGEKH
+696 
-701 LEIDRA
+701 
-707 TQKLDWTGL
+707 
-716 SDTEAFAEL
+716 
-725 RALPERDKRTLFAS
+725 
-739 CVARTLKG
+739 
-747 QLAFEPK
+747 
-754 ARPEVEATVARLDID
+754 
-769 FAAAVRGN
+769 
-777 RDQLWTADLLWS
+777 
-789 RLRKDRI
+789 
-796 LAVARETLGETWA
+796 
-809 QAEAKHKKADIA
+809 
-821 KAMQD
+821 
-826 AFAHGGDVPAGVTA
+826 
-840 EGRAAAI
+840 
-847 AWTPPGFRAF
+847 
-857 DTGAVDDSALAD
+857 
-869 DEGTTAPEPQPSKI
+869 
-883 DTPLENALEH
+883 
-893 SSVDPSGADGEARQ
+893 
-907 DDATEADALPGDD
+907 
-920 PEPTPVEATR
+920 
-930 PINVSVPGIV
+930 
-940 ESIDAPAVAER
+940 R
-951 RAAAIASAMNA
+951 RAACPCTSRTRTLLGWRSCSPRPRCPCAS
-962 DATLPVA
+962 T
-969 ASAPEVAGP
+969 AGP
-978 PAADA
+978 RPAAGYCGAACD
-983 GGHDVSVE
+983 GTC
-991 REQVL
+991 R
-996 APPRGNG
+996 PPRAKDRRDWPAPRSPHRPGDRPSAEERCTGWRSPNR
-1003 HDNGAELLEIPAFLR
+1003 GAR
-1018 RG
+1018 